1 MSQVEDRTESAAGT
15 QDAAGTADSD
25 AFSVAERPR
34 LAPDVALRGEM
45 KDSAYEQQQWLA
57 ERSGTFVQL
66 TELLYRVA
74 EQADGEHTLE
84 EMAAGVSDGT
94 DRVVS
99 ADNIRQLLSGKLI
112 PLGLVTTA
120 DGSVAAAA
128 PGSAEQPGMRSP
140 LKINMR
146 VRMMSPRLIAPFTVV
161 LRWLFWPPVLIAVLL
176 VAAAVQVWLFAVHG
190 VANSIHQV
198 LYHPGLML
206 ALLGIIV
213 VGTVFHELGHASA
226 LRYGGGEV
234 RGIGVGLYL
243 VYPAFYTDVTD
254 NYRLARW
261 GKVRTDLGG
270 FYFNMIFAII
280 MAGLYALTRQ
290 DFLLLVIMLIDIELL
305 HQTLPIARLDGYWAL
320 ADLTGMPDFFSQIM
334 PFLRSVLPFLSEKGP
349 GIANLKRWVKVL
361 FAIYIIITVPLLTF
375 LAFLMIKGVP
385 RVLATAWDSGSKQAA
400 ALSTAHAHGDVLGT
414 ITSAVQILVLALPTF
429 GLLYVLFNLTRRGFG
444 ALWRWSKPTVGRR
457 ITGSA
462 VTVGVV
468 AFLALLWV
476 PQIPLPHP
484 HTRSPLYDKQTYTPI
499 RLGERG
505 TLGDAV
511 RSVPVFRRI
520 IPARVFVP
528 VAPVAPVR
536 LVATPARPRAIV
548 KPTAGPHPKASP
560 TPAVRP
566 AVAPPTAIASTAA
579 PTVVPGVAPTV
590 APAVAPTVAPA
601 LASTVTPVAAPTQPA
616 AARPTA
622 AVTLG
627 PTLVPQGVPP
637 APTAP
642 AVQQPTVAPPVQQP
656 ATVPPLPQP
665 TTAP

>member
-1 MSQVEDRTESAAGT
+1 VSQVEDRTDKSADMQPTSA
-15 QDAAGTADSD
+15 QADGNPD
-25 AFSVAERPR
+25 SVSERPQ
-34 LAPDVALRGEM
+34 LAPDVMLRGEM

-74 EQADGEHTLE
+74 EQANGEHTLE
-84 EMAAGVSDGT
+84 EMAAGVSEAT

-120 DGSVAAAA
+120 DGSVIAAA
-128 PGSAEQPGMRSP
+128 PGSTEQPGMRSP

-161 LRWLFWPPVLIAVLL
+161 LRWLFWPPVLGAVLL

-270 FYFNMIFAII
+270 FYFNMIFGII
-280 MAGLYALTRQ
+280 MVGLYALTRQ
-290 DFLLLVIMLIDIELL
+290 DFLLLVIMLIDIEIL

-349 GIANLKRWVKVL
+349 GIANLKRWVRVV
-361 FAIYIIITVPLLTF
+361 FAIYIIITVPLLSF

-400 ALSTAHAHGDVLGT
+400 SLSTAHAHGDVLGT
-414 ITSAVQILVLALPTF
+414 ITSAVQLLVLALPTF

-462 VTVGVV
+462 VTVGIV

-476 PQIPLPHP
+476 PQIPLPRP
-484 HTRSPLYDKQTYTPI
+484 HNRSPLYDKQTYTPI

-520 IPARVFVP
+520 IPARVF
-528 VAPVAPVR
+528 APVAPIAPVR
-536 LVATPARPRAIV
+536 VVVTPAKSRAIV
-548 KPTAGPHPKASP
+548 KPTAAPHAKASP

-566 AVAPPTAIASTAA
+566 TAAPPAVIAPTAA
-579 PTVVPGVAPTV
+579 PTA
-590 APAVAPTVAPA
+590 APA
-601 LASTVTPVAAPTQPA
+601 LAPTVTPVAASTQPA
-616 AARPTA
+616 APPPT
-622 AVTLG
+622 VGSTFG

-642 AVQQPTVAPPVQQP
+642 PVQQPTVAPPVQQQ
-656 ATVPPLPQP
+656 ATVPPAPPVQQP

>member
-1 MSQVEDRTESAAGT
+1 MTQVEDRIDRAAGT
-15 QDAAGTADSD
+15 QGAPSPAENNTV
-25 AFSVAERPR
+25 SVAERPQ
-34 LAPDVALRGEM
+34 LAPDVRLSGEM

-74 EQADGEHTLE
+74 EQADGDHTLE
-84 EMAAGVSDGT
+84 EMAAGVSEAT

-99 ADNIRQLLSGKLI
+99 ADNIRQLVSGKLI

-120 DGSVAAAA
+120 DGSVVANA

-146 VRMMSPRLIAPFTVV
+146 VRMMSPRVIAPFTVV
-161 LRWLFWPPVLIAVLL
+161 LRWLFWPPILVAVLL
-176 VAAAVQVWLFAVHG
+176 LAAAVQVWLFAVHG

-206 ALLGIIV
+206 ALLGIII

-261 GKVRTDLGG
+261 EKVRTDLGG
-270 FYFNMIFAII
+270 FYFNMIFGII
-280 MAGLYALTRQ
+280 MVGLYALTRQ
-290 DFLLLVIMLIDIELL
+290 DFLLLVIMLIDIEIL

-334 PFLRSVLPFLSEKGP
+334 PFLRSVLPFLSEKGS
-349 GIANLKRWVKVL
+349 GIANLKRWVRVV
-361 FAIYIIITVPLLTF
+361 FAIYIIITVPLLSF

-385 RVLATAWDSGSKQAA
+385 RVLTTAWDSGSKQAA
-400 ALSTAHAHGDVLGT
+400 SLSTAHAHGDVLGT

-444 ALWRWSKPTVGRR
+444 ALWRWSKPTVCRR

-462 VTVGVV
+462 VTVGIV

-476 PQIPLPHP
+476 PQIPLPQP
-484 HTRSPLYDKQTYTPI
+484 HNRSPLYDKRTYTPI

-536 LVATPARPRAIV
+536 LVATPARPRAIL
-548 KPTAGPHPKASP
+548 KPTAGPHGKASP

-566 AVAPPTAIASTAA
+566 AVAPPTAIAPTAA
-579 PTVVPGVAPTV
+579 PTA
-590 APAVAPTVAPA
+590 APA
-601 LASTVTPVAAPTQPA
+601 LAPTVTPLAASTQPA
-616 AARPTA
+616 APPPT
-622 AVTLG
+622 VGSTFG

-642 AVQQPTVAPPVQQP
+642 PVQQPTVSPPVQQQATVPPVPPVQQP
-656 ATVPPLPQP
+656 

>member
-1 MSQVEDRTESAAGT
+1 MSQVEDRTDRTAGP
-15 QDAAGTADSD
+15 QGDPADSN
-25 AFSVAERPR
+25 AVSVADRPQ
-34 LAPDVALRGEM
+34 LAPDVTLRGEM

-57 ERSGTFVQL
+57 ERGGTFVQL

-84 EMAAGVSDGT
+84 EMAAGVSEAT
-94 DRVVS
+94 DRVFS

-128 PGSAEQPGMRSP
+128 PDSTEQPGMRSP

-146 VRMMSPRLIAPFTVV
+146 VRMMSPRLIAPFSAV
-161 LRWLFWPPVLIAVLL
+161 LQWLFWPPVLVAVLL
-176 VAAAVQVWLFAVHG
+176 IAAAVQVWLFAVHG

-206 ALLGIIV
+206 ALLGIII

-270 FYFNMIFAII
+270 FYFNMIFGIV
-280 MAGLYALTRQ
+280 MVGLYALTRQ
-290 DFLLLVIMLIDIELL
+290 DFLLLVIMLIDIEIL

-349 GIANLKRWVKVL
+349 GITNLKRWVRVV
-361 FAIYIIITVPLLTF
+361 FAIYIIITVPLLAF

-385 RVLATAWDSGSKQAA
+385 RVLTTAWDSGSKQAA
-400 ALSTAHAHGDVLGT
+400 ALSTAHAHGDVLGI

-457 ITGSA
+457 ITGSM
-462 VTVGVV
+462 VTVGIV

-476 PQIPLPHP
+476 PQIPLPRP
-484 HTRSPLYDKQTYTPI
+484 HNRSPLYDKQTYTPI

-548 KPTAGPHPKASP
+548 KPTAGPHAKASP
-560 TPAVRP
+560 TAAVRP
-566 AVAPPTAIASTAA
+566 TAAPPTAIAPTAA
-579 PTVVPGVAPTV
+579 PTA
-590 APAVAPTVAPA
+590 APA
-601 LASTVTPVAAPTQPA
+601 LASTVTPVAAPTQPSA
-616 AARPTA
+616 PPPT
-622 AVTLG
+622 VGSTFGL
-627 PTLVPQGVPP
+627 TLVPQGVPS

-642 AVQQPTVAPPVQQP
+642 PGPQPTVAPPVQQP
-656 ATVPPLPQP
+656 ATVPPVPQP